1 MHLLHTEVCKWAAS
15 MPHSFDQPP
24 WWKVLLIIDAGLER
38 SDLSNIIVLRLGGFH
53 TDMGFLSSSGHW
65 MDGSGLSSGARI
77 YSQRCGAHDDREGN
91 TTSCWLCV
99 LTLVDGFLN
108 LCLQL
113 LMWLSLNSL
122 DEQKV
127 WLSLSNMESQRKY
140 ITRWSLMH
148 RGTEMERETLIWME
162 LLSYV
167 HMMEGTVPAEKDVSE

>member
-1 MHLLHTEVCKWAAS
+1 
-15 MPHSFDQPP
+15 
-24 WWKVLLIIDAGLER
+24 
-38 SDLSNIIVLRLGGFH
+38 
-53 TDMGFLSSSGHW
+53 

-127 WLSLSNMESQRKY
+127 WLSLSNMESQRILY
-140 ITRWSLMH
+140 YQVITDAVKNGN
-148 RGTEMERETLIWME
+148 GTENPDLDGDAVLCTYDGGNSARRKGMSCICGAQNK
-162 LLSYV
+162 
-167 HMMEGTVPAEKDVSE
+167 GTAKI